1 MKNLKPYKGD
11 CFKIH
16 EKAVNKKHKG
26 ELKDRLQG
34 LNETVKKEFD
44 NYADKFKTNEIN
56 LLTPN
61 ELLNTSKEDLLTL
74 YDYQNATITSLREN
88 IKDLQIKTITNT
100 CQNCTIDSAKTLDH
114 ILPKSIFPEFI
125 VNPINL
131 FPCCTTCNSYK
142 LTTVE
147 NDGGKFYLNLY
158 LDKLPEEQYLF
169 VDVFLDEHNEINFRF
184 FLENIDRKIDSKLFS
199 AIENHYTKLHL
210 FERMASKS
218 IEYISEFENEILKF
232 KHLLSLETIIEESIK
247 AANSNKEAYGSN
259 HWKCIL
265 EISLLDSPIF
275 MDKFR

>member
-1 MKNLKPYKGD
+1 MKNLKPYKGE

-26 ELKDRLQG
+26 ALKDRLQS
-34 LNETVKKEFD
+34 LNEAVKKEFD
-44 NYADKFKTNEIN
+44 NYDNKFKTNEIN
-56 LLTPN
+56 LLIPN
-61 ELLNTSKEDLLTL
+61 EILNPSKEDLLTL
-74 YDYQNATITSLREN
+74 YDYQSGTITSLREN

-147 NDGGKFYLNLY
+147 NGGGKFYLNLY
-158 LDKLPEEQYLF
+158 LDELPAEQYLF
-169 VDVFLDEHNEINFRF
+169 VEVFIDQHDEINFLF
-184 FLENIDRKIDSKLFS
+184 FLENIDDKIDPKLFS
-199 AIENHYTKLHL
+199 VIENHYTNLHL

-232 KHLLSLETIIEESIK
+232 RQLLPLETIIEVYIK
-247 AANSNKEAYGSN
+247 TANENKKAYGFN

-265 EISLLDSPIF
+265 EISLLNSPLF
-275 MDKFR
+275 MDNFR